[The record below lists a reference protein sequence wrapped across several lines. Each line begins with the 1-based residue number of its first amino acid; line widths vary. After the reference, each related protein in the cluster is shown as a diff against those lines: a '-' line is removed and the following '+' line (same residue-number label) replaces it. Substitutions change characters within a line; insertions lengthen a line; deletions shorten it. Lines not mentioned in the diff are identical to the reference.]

1 MEKEFRRKPAK
12 NALIRKFQVIGEK
25 KVTKAS
31 AMPRLTHEE
40 ISVAV
45 ALFKAEGGVVT
56 RLPRM
61 PDVRNYAVQLTRN
74 PTIIVVA
81 EDV

>member
-1 MEKEFRRKPAK
+1 VEKEFRRKPAK

-45 ALFKAEGGVVT
+45 RLFKAEGGVI
-56 RLPRM
+56 RQLPRT
-61 PDVRNYAVQLTRN
+61 PDVRNYAVQLQRRTD
-74 PTIIVVA
+74 VVVV
-81 EDV
+81 EEM

>member
-45 ALFKAEGGVVT
+45 RLFKAEGGVI
-56 RLPRM
+56 RQLPRT
-61 PDVRNYAVQLTRN
+61 PDVRNYAVQLQRRTD
-74 PTIIVVA
+74 VVVV
-81 EDV
+81 EEM